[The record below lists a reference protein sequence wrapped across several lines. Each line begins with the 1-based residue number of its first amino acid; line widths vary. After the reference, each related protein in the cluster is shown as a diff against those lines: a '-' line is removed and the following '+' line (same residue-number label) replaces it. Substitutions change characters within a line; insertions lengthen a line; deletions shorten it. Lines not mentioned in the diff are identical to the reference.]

1 MPVTKYPEDSFAWY
15 MEGDKLA
22 IVYIDSGVSYCSLS
36 DYTNKQDCED
46 AGGSW
51 YSGGKSST
59 GEYDTYDGAT
69 KGDAIRVH
77 YHWRYNKIQHI
88 EDDLKEDIGLDEGLH
103 HMVLDYV
110 KSRLLEDAGALE
122 QAQYFK
128 QKYDIAVKRHP
139 LRKSSIRGIS
149 VPRI

>member
-15 MEGDKLA
+15 MEGNKPALVIQKL
-22 IVYIDSGVSYCSLS
+22 SS
-36 DYTNKQDCED
+36 N
-46 AGGSW
+46 AGGNW
-51 YSGGKSST
+51 YSGGKSSS
-59 GEYDTYDGAT
+59 GEYDTYDGTT

-77 YHWRYNKIQHI
+77 YHGRYNRIQHI
-88 EDDLKEDIGLDEGLH
+88 EDDLKDDVGLDEGLH
-103 HMVLDYV
+103 HMILDYV
-110 KSRLLEDAGALE
+110 KSRILEDAGAIE

-128 QKYDIAVKRHP
+128 QKYEVAVKRHP

>member
-1 MPVTKYPEDSFAWY
+1 
-15 MEGDKLA
+15 
-22 IVYIDSGVSYCSLS
+22 
-36 DYTNKQDCED
+36 
-46 AGGSW
+46 
-51 YSGGKSST
+51 
-59 GEYDTYDGAT
+59 
-69 KGDAIRVH
+69 
-77 YHWRYNKIQHI
+77 
-88 EDDLKEDIGLDEGLH
+88 
-103 HMVLDYV
+103 MVLDYV

>member
-77 YHWRYNKIQHI
+77 YHGRYNKIQHI
-88 EDDLKEDIGLDEGLH
+88 EDDLKYTEVQEGF
-103 HMVLDYV
+103 YV
-110 KSRLLEDAGALE
+110 SNWFDTVA
-122 QAQYFK
+122 
-128 QKYDIAVKRHP
+128 
-139 LRKSSIRGIS
+139 
-149 VPRI
+149 RILQHLN